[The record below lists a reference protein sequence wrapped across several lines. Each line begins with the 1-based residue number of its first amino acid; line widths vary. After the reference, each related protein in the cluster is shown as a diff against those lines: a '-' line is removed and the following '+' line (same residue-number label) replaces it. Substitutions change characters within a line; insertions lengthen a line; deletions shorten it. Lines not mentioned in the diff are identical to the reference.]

1 MTLKSLNATALSC
14 ALILCSPAVW
24 SQSATPEKAQAAP
37 SVPTTVPA
45 VDSTK
50 PREPL
55 PHDLKGLHELA
66 VASYQENEWLRF
78 LQATIKLRNLRPY
91 EPLYMEWMVFGAAQL
106 GKMPT
111 AYNYM
116 HVMQQQ
122 GLSFDF
128 NSSEDTV
135 KIRKTEVY
143 DYLNGLM
150 IEAGKPMG
158 EGSVAFT
165 LPKTTMRPESI
176 AWDDSRGV
184 FLVGTLD
191 TGVVYAVAP
200 NGKTKELLRSAKE
213 NGILAITGLAVDAPR
228 NRLWLSSAGVALF
241 TALPPAELGRAAL
254 LEFDLKTLKLLNR
267 FDIPVDGL
275 PHVPGRIGIT
285 PHGDLYFIDR
295 AVPMVFRKMA
305 DGSRVEPFMAKSEMT
320 GFKDMALSDTGTK
333 IYIADAALGILVVDI
348 EAKTSTMLGV
358 PETLN
363 VGGISGLMYSED
375 SLLMLQNGI
384 TPQRLMRLT
393 LAPNGL
399 DVATVDPLAIALEV
413 FDSPAYGVVNTGA
426 IYYFAE
432 GNKSGVNGEP
442 AVTTVV
448 KSPMV
453 LSKPIAPVE
462 SRKYQADTEAK
473 KVKH

>member
-1 MTLKSLNATALSC
+1 MTLTSLNATALSC
-14 ALILCSPAVW
+14 ALILCSPAAW
-24 SQSATPEKAQAAP
+24 SQSVPAEPAQAAP
-37 SVPTTVPA
+37 PVPSTAPA
-45 VDSTK
+45 VDNTK
-50 PREPL
+50 SRKLFPP
-55 PHDLKGLHELA
+55 DLKGLHEMA
-66 VASYQENEWLRF
+66 VASHQEKEWLRF
-78 LQATIKLRNLRPY
+78 LQATIKLRALRPY

-143 DYLNGLM
+143 DYLNDLM
-150 IEAGKPMG
+150 IKAGEPMG
-158 EGSVAFT
+158 EGKVAFT
-165 LPKTTMRPESI
+165 LPETTMHPESI
-176 AWDDSRGV
+176 AWDDSRGA

-191 TGVVYAVAP
+191 TGVVFAVTP
-200 NGKTKELLRSAKE
+200 NGKSKKLLRASKK
-213 NGILAITGLAVDAPR
+213 NGILAITGLVVDAAR
-228 NRLWLSSAGVALF
+228 NRLWLSSAGVPVF
-241 TALPPAELGRAAL
+241 IGLPPADLGRAAL

-267 FDIPVDGL
+267 FDFPVDAL

-285 PHGDLYFIDR
+285 PQGNIYIIDR

-305 DGSRVEPFMAKSEMT
+305 DGSRVEPFMAKSDMT

-333 IYIADAALGILVVDI
+333 IYIADAALGIVVVDI

-363 VGGISGLMYSED
+363 VGGISGLMHSED

-399 DVATVDPLAIALEV
+399 DVATVTPLAIALEE
-413 FDSPAYGVVNTGA
+413 FDSPAFGVVNTGA

-432 GNKSGVNGEP
+432 GNKGDVNGTS
-442 AVTTVV
+442 AGTTVV
-448 KSPMV
+448 KTPMV
-453 LSKPIAPVE
+453 LSEPVAPVE
-462 SRKYQADTEAK
+462 NRKYNADVAAK
-473 KVKH
+473 KAKH

>member
-1 MTLKSLNATALSC
+1 
-14 ALILCSPAVW
+14 
-24 SQSATPEKAQAAP
+24 
-37 SVPTTVPA
+37 
-45 VDSTK
+45 
-50 PREPL
+50 
-55 PHDLKGLHELA
+55 
-66 VASYQENEWLRF
+66 
-78 LQATIKLRNLRPY
+78 
-91 EPLYMEWMVFGAAQL
+91 
-106 GKMPT
+106 
-111 AYNYM
+111 M

-122 GLSFDF
+122 GLTFDF

-165 LPKTTMRPESI
+165 LPETTMRPESI
-176 AWDDSRGV
+176 AWDDSRGA

-191 TGVVYAVAP
+191 TGVVFAVTP
-200 NGKTKELLRSAKE
+200 NGKSKKLLRASKK
-213 NGILAITGLAVDAPR
+213 NGILAITGLAVDAAR
-228 NRLWLSSAGVALF
+228 NRLWLSSAGVPVF
-241 TALPPAELGRAAL
+241 IGLPPADLGRAAL

-267 FDIPVDGL
+267 FDLPVDAL

-285 PHGDLYFIDR
+285 PQGNIYFIDR

-305 DGSRVEPFMAKSEMT
+305 DGSQVEPFMAQSDMT

-333 IYIADAALGILVVDI
+333 MYIADAALGILVVDI

-363 VGGISGLMYSED
+363 VGGISGLMFSED

-399 DVATVDPLAIALEV
+399 DVATVTPLAIALEE
-413 FDSPAYGVVNTGA
+413 FDSPAFGVVNTGA

-432 GNKSGVNGEP
+432 GNKGDENGAP
-442 AVTTVV
+442 AVTTVMRT
-448 KSPMV
+448 PLE
-453 LSKPIAPVE
+453 LSEPIAPTE
-462 SRKYQADTEAK
+462 SRKYNKDTEARK
-473 KVKH
+473 AQN